1 MLPRIVMQPRPA
13 MGFYQFVALIAAIM
27 AVNALAIDSML
38 PALPAIGT
46 SLHIADENGRQWV
59 VTAFLLGMGVSQIV
73 YGTLADAYGR
83 KPVLLT
89 GLGIYICFS
98 LLAALSTS
106 FETMILAR
114 LLQGMGAA
122 AARVLATSIVRD
134 CYSGRQMARVV
145 SLALIVYLA
154 VPVFAPSVGQAVF
167 LIASWR
173 WIFGGLAL
181 FATGVV
187 CWITLC
193 LPETLHPEDRA
204 PISKASVLHGFYLSL
219 TSRIAMGYTIAAM
232 LLIGALFGFLNSAE
246 QIFTDVFGAPH
257 LFPILFAAIA
267 TGMALS
273 SFLNTRIVERY
284 GMRVVSHSALFGFV
298 AISTCHA
305 AIAARAHDALFLFA
319 FLQFIT
325 MFCFGL
331 IVGNF
336 SAIAMEPLGH
346 IAGTASSVQ
355 GFITT
360 VGGALLGF
368 FIGQSFDNSVVPLT
382 LGFSGFGVLALVIV
396 FVAEKGRLFQ
406 PTQPISI

>member
-1 MLPRIVMQPRPA
+1 MQQRPA

-38 PALPAIGT
+38 PALPAIST

-89 GLGIYICFS
+89 GLSIYICFS

-154 VPVFAPSVGQAVF
+154 VPVFAPSIGQAVF
-167 LIASWR
+167 LITSWR

-267 TGMALS
+267 
-273 SFLNTRIVERY
+273 
-284 GMRVVSHSALFGFV
+284 
-298 AISTCHA
+298 
-305 AIAARAHDALFLFA
+305 ARAHDALFLFA

-382 LGFSGFGVLALVIV
+382 LGFSGFGVLALVTV
-396 FVAEKGRLFQ
+396 FVVEKGRLFQ